1 MYDYQEDEFH
11 QQQDMEVW
19 VRICTVVGYEDV
31 EDYYLFSNYGDIISN
46 IYREVK
52 YLKVRADNQGY
63 ASISLKT
70 VDGKEKLVRP
80 HRLVGLTFVDKYES
94 HYTILNHIDENKM
107 NANYNNLEWCDHKY
121 NSNYGTAKKRSRET
135 MLRNKKKV
143 KSVIATN
150 LKTGEKTYFETIAD
164 ASKMTEVWG
173 STISSICKGKRKTSK
188 GYTFEYLDE

>member
-1 MYDYQEDEFH
+1 MYDYQEDELY

-19 VRICTVVGYEDV
+19 VRVCTVVGYEDV

-80 HRLVGLTFVDKYES
+80 HRLVGLTFVDRYES
-94 HYTILNHIDENKM
+94 HHTILNHIDQNKM
-107 NANYNNLEWCDHKY
+107 NASYENLEWCDHKY
-121 NSNYGTAKKRSRET
+121 NSNYGDIHQRKRAT

-164 ASKMTEVWG
+164 ASKMTG
-173 STISSICKGKRKTSK
+173 ADGSSISLVCKGKRKTSK

>member
-1 MYDYQEDEFH
+1 MYDCLEDKLY

-19 VRICTVVGYEDV
+19 VRVCTVVGYEDV
-31 EDYYLFSNYGDIISN
+31 EDYYLFSNYGEVISN
-46 IYREVK
+46 IHKKVN

-63 ASISLKT
+63 SSISLKT

-80 HRLVGLTFVDKYES
+80 HRLVGLTFVDRYEN
-94 HYTILNHIDENKM
+94 HHTILNHIDENKM

-143 KSVIATN
+143 KAVIATN

-164 ASKMTEVWG
+164 ASKMTGADG
-173 STISSICKGKRKTSK
+173 SSISSICKGKRKTSK
-188 GYTFEYLDE
+188 GYAFEYLDE